1 MQDQKIMLLKSK
13 CTHNIWGGT
22 RIRELFNFDE
32 PGEDVGE
39 CWGISAFKDNASIVK
54 NGMYEGMSLCD
65 LYEQHPEVFG
75 NIDSDRFPLL
85 IKIIDA
91 KDDLSIQVHPDDK
104 YADENENHSLGKK
117 ECWYILDCDE
127 NATIVVGHN
136 AKTREELKAM
146 IEEGKWIEF
155 IREIPIHKGD
165 FIQIDPGT
173 VHAIK
178 GGTLILETQQNS
190 DITYRVYDYDR
201 LSNGQKRQLHIKQS
215 IDVIKVPAA
224 DVKDCVIAADEIEKM
239 CIDNN
244 LNEIFKC
251 DRYTVFR
258 LNVNTTEP
266 VIIPQKY
273 PFLTLLVTEGSGKI
287 NDIPVKKGDC
297 MLVPNDVKSLEV
309 TGEFEALA
317 ATV

>member
-1 MQDQKIMLLKSK
+1 MSNREILALDSK

-32 PGEDVGE
+32 PGDDVGE
-39 CWGISAFKDNASIVK
+39 CWGISAYNEYASVVK
-54 NGMYEGMSLCD
+54 NGKYKGLSLKD

-127 NATIVVGHN
+127 DATIVVGHN
-136 AKTREELKAM
+136 ARTKDELKTM
-146 IEEGKWIEF
+146 IEEGKWSDF

-224 DVKDCVIAADEIEKM
+224 DVKDCVIRADEIENM
-239 CIDNN
+239 CEENN

-258 LNVNTTEP
+258 LNVNTTTPKKISQE
-266 VIIPQKY
+266 Y
-273 PFLTLLVTEGSGKI
+273 SFLTLLVTEGSGSI
-287 NDIPVKKGDC
+287 NGIAIKKGDC
-297 MLVPNDVKSLEV
+297 MLVPNGVKNLNV
-309 TGEFEALA
+309 VGNFEALS